1 MAGTP
6 KNGIDNHFKWL
17 KQKLYAI
24 FWGSGY
30 TIAFCLL
37 LPGCVVR
44 CFFCFCLFVLMLP
57 LRAGDLSAQDKA
69 ALAALADVLED
80 PARREVLVG
89 ELRRLSVHGVPE
101 GAGVAPS
108 VGAAAGD
115 AKTDDAQA
123 AKEEKKEEAPAEAE
137 AIKAVTENA
146 KAAVSTVISV
156 PGRLVESGKRVA
168 SDVGSSIGQS
178 WRALKGVFS
187 GQDVMLRNLDWER
200 LQRRFAQLGA
210 VVLCAWLLY
219 QGGSLLAR
227 GVRVRLQHW
236 ALSGSRFSP
245 LVRRVVAALSVAALE
260 AALLMVTIFV
270 CASLSVYWFGEG
282 SSQSLTGMQ
291 ITVFLQ
297 AFMVLE
303 LLKTAMRVLFNPR
316 FPGLRLLPATTLTAR
331 YWYRWFVTMI
341 NLLGY
346 GYLVV
351 LPLVSANLSWSLG
364 RVFSVFLA
372 FAAFGYALH
381 MLWKKRREVQEALQV
396 QGRQAQSALLA
407 MTLKVLAWSW
417 HWLALAYFVMLLVVT
432 VLRADKALPYVM
444 SGTLNTLLVVGGG
457 LLLLSV
463 IGHYVNHRF
472 RFSAEWRRRVPGLDG
487 RLNVLMPNV
496 LRVLRMVVFW
506 AMVVGVLAAWGVVD
520 IRAWLASAAGH
531 AFLDKWGGV
540 LLIVVITALFWL
552 AFNSVIEHRLTSG
565 NRPSAR
571 AQTLLS
577 LFRSAL
583 TVVVFAVAVM
593 MVLSEIGINI
603 GPLIAGA
610 GVLGLAIGFGA
621 QKLVQDIITGI
632 FFQIENAMNKGDVVT
647 VDGITGT
654 AEHISIRSVGVRD
667 SSGTYHLIPFSNV
680 NRVSNYMRGYA
691 NHIAEYGI
699 AYHESIDDAIVA
711 LREAF
716 DELMKGEMKRFI
728 LEPLNV
734 HGVTQL
740 ADSAVMIR
748 VSIKTTPGDQWLVG
762 RAYNR
767 LVKLHFDAAGI
778 EIPYPHM
785 QVYFGQN
792 KDGSAPPV
800 HVLMEKGR
808 KPVSQ
813 SPDDKEDFKPD
824 VEAQVDTHGA
834 ARFPE

>member
-1 MAGTP
+1 MR
-6 KNGIDNHFKWL
+6 
-17 KQKLYAI
+17 Y
-24 FWGSGY
+24 FW
-30 TIAFCLL
+30 
-37 LPGCVVR
+37 V
-44 CFFCFCLFVLMLP
+44 FCLFFLMLP
-57 LRAGDLSAQDKA
+57 VRGAALSSEDKA
-69 ALAALADVLED
+69 ALGALADVLED

-89 ELRRLSVHGVPE
+89 ELRRLAAEGSVQTAKEDAQNGT
-101 GAGVAPS
+101 AS
-108 VGAAAGD
+108 AAAGGEE
-115 AKTDDAQA
+115 ASPPA
-123 AKEEKKEEAPAEAE
+123 EEKKAPPEAE

-156 PGRLVESGKRVA
+156 PGRLVESGKA
-168 SDVGSSIGQS
+168 LAGDVGNSIGQS

-187 GQDVMLRNLDWER
+187 GEDVVLRQLDWGR
-200 LQRRFAQLGA
+200 LRERFAQLGA
-210 VVLCAWLLY
+210 VMLCAWLLY
-219 QGGSLLAR
+219 QGARLVARRVRARIEHWSVTSVRFNALLRRIVAVTAAAALDAVLLLA
-227 GVRVRLQHW
+227 V
-236 ALSGSRFSP
+236 
-245 LVRRVVAALSVAALE
+245 
-260 AALLMVTIFV
+260 IFV

-282 SSQSLTGMQ
+282 STQTATGMQ
-291 ITVFLQ
+291 MTLFLQ
-297 AFMVLE
+297 AFMVIE
-303 LLKTAMRVLFNPR
+303 MLKTGLRALFDPR
-316 FPGLRLLPATTLTAR
+316 CPGLRLLPTGTDTAR

-351 LPLVSANLSWSLG
+351 LPLINANLSWSLG

-372 FAAFGYALH
+372 FFAFGYALH
-381 MLWKKRREVQEALQV
+381 MLWRKRREVQAALQS
-396 QGRQAQSALLA
+396 QSRETQSALLA
-407 MTLKVLAWSW
+407 ATLKILAWSW
-417 HWLALAYFVMLLVVT
+417 HWLAFGYFLMLLVVT
-432 VLRADKALPYVM
+432 VLRADKALPYVL
-444 SGTLNTLLVVGGG
+444 SGTLNTLLVLGGG
-457 LLLLSV
+457 LLLLAV

-472 RFSAEWRRRVPGLDG
+472 QFSPEWRRRVPGLDG

-496 LRVLRMVVFW
+496 LRVLRIVVFW

-520 IRAWLASAAGH
+520 ARAWLTSDSGQ

-540 LLIVVITALFWL
+540 VLIVLITALFWL
-552 AFNSVIEHRLTSG
+552 AFNSIIEHRLTSG

-667 SSGTYHLIPFSNV
+667 NSGTYHLIPFSNV

-699 AYHESIDDAIVA
+699 AYHESIDEAIVA

-716 DELMKGEMKRFI
+716 DELSKGEMKRYI

-785 QVYFGQN
+785 QLYFGQN

-800 HVLMEKGR
+800 HVQMKT
-808 KPVSQ
+808 KP
-813 SPDDKEDFKPD
+813 PKAPPPADDATDFTADADAK
-824 VEAQVDTHGA
+824 VNTHGA